1 MPLRPNPQYFANLRL
16 EEGRRNLAAFGGRK
30 SRSAAS
36 SMYPYL
42 QTNSRAVAASLTRPQ
57 GSIASRIYPH
67 LPARL
72 RYVGPY
78 HEAKQ
83 RLAGRPHPDLL
94 ARLSNRLW
102 IGQSSLPL

>member
-67 LPARL
+67 LPSSAAARMQKPKPKP
-72 RYVGPY
+72 RGS
-78 HEAKQ
+78 
-83 RLAGRPHPDLL
+83 L
-94 ARLSNRLW
+94 ARR
-102 IGQSSLPL
+102 IYGDEY